1 MSNRRRYPPQDYG
14 PLFTP
19 EQIAAIRKARQ
30 RAKERAEQEPGE
42 PTDGTASTSD
52 TEPTPIIP

>member
-1 MSNRRRYPPQDYG
+1 MTNRRRYPPQDYG

-42 PTDGTASTSD
+42 PTDGTTSTTD